1 MHEFHRLQVRDVHH
15 DTRDSVVLSLD
26 VPDDMREAFRFQ
38 PGQYL
43 TFRQTLDGEE
53 CRRSYSICSALQD
66 EALRV
71 SVKRVP
77 QGLFST
83 WANQTLAPGTE
94 LEVMRPSG
102 RFTVQIDPTVSHHYL
117 GIASGSG
124 ITPVLS
130 ILKSV
135 LMGEPKSHF
144 TLIYGNRATG
154 SIMFREELHDLK
166 DRFPDRFSI
175 VHLLTRESQDIDL
188 FNGRIDGEK
197 ITRLFDRWIDI
208 GSIDAAFI
216 CGPESMMLSSV
227 AALKQA
233 GLTPEQI
240 KFELF
245 TTDDSTPRRRR
256 AAEGVAAA
264 GNGALAHCETTV
276 IVDGRQQTFD
286 MPRSGETVLD
296 AGRRAGADLPYSCKA
311 GVCSTCRAKVVEGEV
326 EMDRCYGLEDYEVA
340 RGYILT
346 CQSYPLTDRLVVDYD
361 Q

>member
-1 MHEFHRLQVRDVHH
+1 MRDFHRLQVRDVQH
-15 DTRDSVVLSLD
+15 DTRESVVVSLD
-26 VPDDMREAFRFQ
+26 VPEEMREAFQFQ

-66 EALRV
+66 GALRV

-83 WANQTLAPGTE
+83 WANQTLEAGVE
-94 LEVMRPSG
+94 LDVMRPTG
-102 RFTVQIDPTVSHHYL
+102 RFTVAIDPTASHHYL

-135 LMGEPKSHF
+135 LLGEPNSHF

-166 DRFPDRFSI
+166 DRFPERFSI
-175 VHLLTRESQDIDL
+175 VHLLTRETQDIDL

-197 ITRLFDRWIDI
+197 LEQLFGSWVNIKRID
-208 GSIDAAFI
+208 GAFV
-216 CGPESMMLSSV
+216 CGPESMTVSTV
-227 AALKQA
+227 AALKNA
-233 GLTPEQI
+233 GLTSEQI

-245 TTDDSTPRRRR
+245 TTDDSTPRRARS
-256 AAEGVAAA
+256 AEAVAANA
-264 GNGALAHCETTV
+264 ADAHCETT
-276 IVDGRQQTFD
+276 ITLDGRQQTFD
-286 MPRSGETVLD
+286 MPRAGETVLE

-311 GVCSTCRAKVVEGEV
+311 GVCSTCRAKVIEGEV

-346 CQSYPLTDRLVVDYD
+346 CQSYPLTDRLVVDFD

>member
-1 MHEFHRLQVRDVHH
+1 MHEFHRLRVRDIHH

-38 PGQYL
+38 PGQHL
-43 TFRQTLDGEE
+43 IFRQTFDGEE

-66 EALRV
+66 AALRV
-71 SVKRVP
+71 SVKRAP
-77 QGLFST
+77 HGLFST
-83 WANQTLAPGTE
+83 WANESLTPGTE
-94 LEVMRPSG
+94 LEVMRPTG
-102 RFTVQIDPTVSHHYL
+102 RFTVQIDPGVSHHYL

-135 LMGEPKSHF
+135 LIGEPTSHF
-144 TLIYGNRATG
+144 TLLYGNRATG

-166 DRFPDRFSI
+166 DQYPDRLSI

-197 ITRLFDRWIDI
+197 ITRLFEHWIDAH
-208 GSIDAAFI
+208 SIDKAFI

-233 GLTPEQI
+233 GLTPDQI

-245 TTDDSTPRRRR
+245 STDDSTPRRRP
-256 AAEGVAAA
+256 AAA
-264 GNGALAHCETTV
+264 GVGHTGAALEHCTV
-276 IVDGRQQTFD
+276 TVTVDGRQQTFE
-286 MPRSGETVLD
+286 MPRAGETVLD

-340 RGYILT
+340 RGFVLT
-346 CQSYPLTDRLVVDYD
+346 CQSYPMTDRLVVDYD